1 MELTFGDE
9 ALAETCNDRRLM
21 LARWGDEGFRCL
33 ARRLLELDAAL
44 NVAEIEGLPELR
56 LRRGKRGAVRLDF
69 ASGETVIRAVLHSP
83 GPDGAPVCMRITG
96 VDVNMPGVSA

>member
-21 LARWGDEGFRCL
+21 RARWGEEGFQCL

-44 NVAEIEGLPELR
+44 DVDEIEGLPEVK
-56 LRRGKRGAVRLDF
+56 LRRGKRGNVRLDF
-69 ASGETVIRAVLHSP
+69 ASGEIVIRGVLHTP
-83 GPDGAPVCMRITG
+83 GRDGARARMRITR
-96 VDVNMPGVSA
+96 VDVSMAGVPA